1 MINLPKEIVVNGLKI
16 KLDYKLTC
24 TDKNIVYI
32 IICKYCENGFY
43 FGQTQTK
50 FHVRMNGHRNSFN
63 VTKYSQSALANHIY
77 HDHIEYFD
85 DKLKCYN
92 FGIIKK
98 VSPYRLDRLEDF
110 YIWSTDADTIGL
122 NRYKVSSD

>member
-1 MINLPKEIVVNGLKI
+1 MKFFFI
-16 KLDYKLTC
+16 DY
-24 TDKNIVYI
+24 
-32 IICKYCENGFY
+32 F
-43 FGQTQTK
+43 
-50 FHVRMNGHRNSFN
+50 S
-63 VTKYSQSALANHIY
+63 
-77 HDHIEYFD
+77 
-85 DKLKCYN
+85 